1 MMVRFVEPHS
11 DLITY
16 LSDVL
21 NSNILMVGPNQNFQW
36 RHHTPAEE
44 VSGIKLNARN
54 YLIK

>member
-1 MMVRFVEPHS
+1 MMVRLAEPH
-11 DLITY
+11 LGLVIH

-44 VSGIKLNARN
+44 ESGAKLTVEN
-54 YLIK
+54 YLLK